1 MKAKIALAT
10 VSGKAYYRLV
20 KELKGRRLSFLS
32 LTPEDKIPL
41 YIKAVI
47 TTEEER
53 DLIRHP
59 NVLIFN
65 DEMGAAVVVDEA
77 IRVVQG
83 KRSYDKVVI
92 GVDPGKTF
100 GLAVLADGR
109 VLETVAC
116 SSLEETVSTILK
128 TLDRAP
134 AAASMVRIGDGTPIY
149 TKKLLHLLD
158 KALPKEII
166 METVS
171 EAGTSHFMRKT
182 THQRGARDVMSAI
195 KIAERRGDAF
205 PRRQNDET

>member
-10 VSGKAYYRLV
+10 VSGKAYYKLV
-20 KELKGRRLSFLS
+20 KELKGRRLPFLS

-47 TTEEER
+47 TTKEER
-53 DLIRHP
+53 DLISHQ

-65 DEMGAAVVVDEA
+65 DEIGAEAVIDEA
-77 IRVVQG
+77 VRVVKG

-100 GLAVLADGR
+100 GLAILADGT

-116 SSLEETVSTILK
+116 SSLEETVNAILR

-134 AAASMVRIGDGTPIY
+134 AVANMVRIGDGTPIY
-149 TKKLLHLLD
+149 TEKLLHLLD
-158 KALPKEII
+158 KALPREVVI
-166 METVS
+166 ETVS

-182 THQRGARDVMSAI
+182 THQRGSRDVMSAI
-195 KIAERRGDAF
+195 KIAERSGAAF